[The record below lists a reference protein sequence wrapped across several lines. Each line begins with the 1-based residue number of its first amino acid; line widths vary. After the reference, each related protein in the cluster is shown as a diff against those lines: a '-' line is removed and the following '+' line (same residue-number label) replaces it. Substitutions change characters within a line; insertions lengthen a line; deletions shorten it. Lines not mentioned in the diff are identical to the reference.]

1 MRQAVLDR
9 YFTRNLRRKDAAG
22 LLGMHPNAVS
32 RLATRYRQYGRDA
45 LVPKKPGP
53 KKYSPRNRTP
63 DDLVAVITAVAIK
76 HPELGPKPLAREL
89 ANHWGIVREQTTVW
103 RILKRE
109 QVRYTTTYRRW
120 KDNPTLYCL
129 DVPGEELQM
138 DACYPFGRSRKV
150 ASFDAIDDCSR
161 HVVGEAYEREDTA
174 TAIRFAT
181 QVVARAPFRVQRL
194 RVDNRYG
201 RRFKEY
207 CETILGVEVIE
218 NDPYTPKQN
227 GKIERFHKTLKREF
241 YWRHCG
247 FTDSL
252 EAMNYK
258 YRLWLSHYNTDRPH
272 SGYGMHGLT
281 PAQKLTRTLLHS
293 TANIMIAY
301 PQKVTGT
308 LQQYKI

>member
-1 MRQAVLDR
+1 M
-9 YFTRNLRRKDAAG
+9 
-22 LLGMHPNAVS
+22 
-32 RLATRYRQYGRDA
+32 
-45 LVPKKPGP
+45 
-53 KKYSPRNRTP
+53 
-63 DDLVAVITAVAIK
+63 
-76 HPELGPKPLAREL
+76 
-89 ANHWGIVREQTTVW
+89 
-103 RILKRE
+103 
-109 QVRYTTTYRRW
+109 
-120 KDNPTLYCL
+120 
-129 DVPGEELQM
+129 
-138 DACYPFGRSRKV
+138 
-150 ASFDAIDDCSR
+150 
-161 HVVGEAYEREDTA
+161 
-174 TAIRFAT
+174 
-181 QVVARAPFRVQRL
+181 ARAPFRVQRL

-308 LQQYKI
+308 LQQYRNSGFLLQLQQLGLPFGFRSRVWWWEKIINSHRYAPAQNPDNPGTAHRYATSRS